1 MIISTITILVR
12 QSTNSVTDQP
22 PNEHISEHNSPNE
35 GAGALA
41 ASPLPAVDPNNP
53 PPLVAGVAAA
63 DVVEAAAEPPKL
75 KPPVDGAAV
84 LEASVVAAGV
94 PPKLKPPVDGVAV
107 FAASVVAAEVPNEKP
122 PPDGSGALVEGAPK
136 LNPIVLIYTAT
147 ISDVTVWFGSF
158 DIWLV
163 IHSDYSLSGVQ
174 TALRKETTI

>member
-1 MIISTITILVR
+1 M
-12 QSTNSVTDQP
+12 
-22 PNEHISEHNSPNE
+22 
-35 GAGALA
+35 A

-84 LEASVVAAGV
+84 LEASVVAA
-94 PPKLKPPVDGVAV
+94 KLKPPVDGVAV

-122 PPDGSGALVEGAPK
+122 PPDGAGALVEGAPK

-147 ISDVTVWFGSF
+147 ISDVTVWF
-158 DIWLV
+158 I
-163 IHSDYSLSGVQ
+163 
-174 TALRKETTI
+174 